1 MTDFL
6 SYVVRTISLKQLSNF
21 SVLDVVILPHAFYF
35 VKYIPFFQKNLLHIF
50 QYQLTS
56 LYDIALHP
64 RNLSDPVMHVFPLL
78 SGCVRQLFSP
88 CLLPTG

>member
-35 VKYIPFFQKNLLHIF
+35 VKYIPFFQKKLLHIF

-56 LYDIALHP
+56 LYDIALTA
-64 RNLSDPVMHVFPLL
+64 RKLSDPVMQISPIL
-78 SGCVRQLFSP
+78 SECVRQLFRP
-88 CLLPTG
+88 RLLPPG